1 MQVILSIAGSDSSA
15 GAGIQQD
22 LKTITAL
29 GNYGATV
36 ITAITAQNTLGVQ
49 HVMPVPA
56 EVVARQIESVI
67 SDLDVRA
74 VKIGMIPNL
83 EVAQAIVSSLCTLQ
97 RKFEKFE
104 KFEKLT
110 PQTLQTSQTLQTFQ
124 TLQTSFPPLFP
135 VVLDPV
141 MISTSGTRLMAEDC
155 VEYIVRELMPR
166 CTLVTPNLPEMQ
178 MLDTLLHGQLP
189 TNFLVKGG
197 HAEGDDMTD
206 RLMMTDGTVHTF
218 THPRIASKN
227 LHGTGCT
234 LSSAIAS
241 CLADGL
247 SLPEAVAKAKQF
259 LTSAIAAGR
268 DLRIGH
274 GNGPL
279 KVQ

>member
-83 EVAQAIVSSLCTLQ
+83 EVAQAIVSSLRT
-97 RKFEKFE
+97 
-104 KFEKLT
+104 
-110 PQTLQTSQTLQTFQ
+110 
-124 TLQTSFPPLFP
+124 LFP

-206 RLMMTDGTVHTF
+206 RLVMTDGTVHTF

-268 DLRIGH
+268 ELRIGH

>member
-83 EVAQAIVSSLCTLQ
+83 EVAKVIVS
-97 RKFEKFE
+97 
-104 KFEKLT
+104 
-110 PQTLQTSQTLQTFQ
+110 
-124 TLQTSFPPLFP
+124 SFPPLFP

-206 RLMMTDGTVHTF
+206 RLVMTDGTVHTY

-247 SLPEAVAKAKQF
+247 SLPEAVAKAKEF

>member
-1 MQVILSIAGSDSSA
+1 MQVILTIAGSDSSA

-29 GNYGATV
+29 GNYGATA

-56 EVVARQIESVI
+56 EVVGHQIKSVL

-74 VKIGMIPNL
+74 IKIGMIPNL
-83 EVAQAIVSSLCTLQ
+83 EVAQVIASSLLS
-97 RKFEKFE
+97 
-104 KFEKLT
+104 L
-110 PQTLQTSQTLQTFQ
+110 QTLKTSEPQDLK
-124 TLQTSFPPLFP
+124 TSEPQDLPP

-155 VEYIVRELMPR
+155 VAYVVHQLMPL
-166 CTLVTPNLPEMQ
+166 CTLVTPNLSEMQ
-178 MLDTLLHGQLP
+178 MLDALLHGQLP

-197 HAEGDDMTD
+197 HAESDDMTD
-206 RLMMTDGTVHTF
+206 RLLMTDGTVHTF
-218 THPRIASKN
+218 THPRIASHN

-241 CLADGL
+241 YLADGH
-247 SLPEAVAKAKQF
+247 SLPEAVARAKQF
-259 LTSAIAAGR
+259 LTAAIAAGR
-268 DLRIGH
+268 DLHIGH

-279 KVQ
+279 NVNRQS